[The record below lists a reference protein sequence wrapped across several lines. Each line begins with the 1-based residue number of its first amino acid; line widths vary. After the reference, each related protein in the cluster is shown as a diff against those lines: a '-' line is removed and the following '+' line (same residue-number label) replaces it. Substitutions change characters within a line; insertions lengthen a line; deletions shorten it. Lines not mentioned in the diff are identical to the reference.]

1 MSPITFPIET
11 GRSRLLLK
19 IDSFDLANALD
30 GQALEQM
37 GKSEV
42 CDVTLLR
49 QSDYD
54 GVDRSALKLISHM
67 LFDFLQQNP
76 DNIIY
81 FYCDDFNDLPRS
93 RHNQALSPQE
103 YRSRLFSALFQDE
116 TNRHGIDDYLDDVIE
131 FEIEGTKRFIH
142 LIYGIG
148 NAGKAEV
155 FKNAITE
162 LCAKP

>member
-11 GRSRLLLK
+11 GKSQLLLK

-30 GQALEQM
+30 SQALQKM
-37 GKSEV
+37 GKCEV
-42 CDVTLLR
+42 CDVVLAR

-93 RHNQALSPQE
+93 RHNQILSPQE
-103 YRSRLFSALFQDE
+103 YRSRLFSALFDDE
-116 TNRHGIDDYLDDVIE
+116 INKHGKDEYIDDVIE
-131 FEIEGTKRFIH
+131 FEVDDMKRFIH
-142 LIYGIG
+142 LIYGKS
-148 NAGKAEV
+148 NSEKAQIL
-155 FKNAITE
+155 KDALTE